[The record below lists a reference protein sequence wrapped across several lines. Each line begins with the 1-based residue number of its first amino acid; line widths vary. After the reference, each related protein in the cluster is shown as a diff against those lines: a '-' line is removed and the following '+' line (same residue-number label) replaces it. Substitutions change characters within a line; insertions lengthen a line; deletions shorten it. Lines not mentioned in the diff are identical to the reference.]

1 MEQRARVVAFKTVTV
16 SREDLEAMLGA
27 LRAET
32 SDPRAGLYGPGSMTW
47 RVNREAVIL
56 LGGGR
61 AALLQ
66 LAHPFVAHAIDQHSA
81 TKTDPIGRFRRTF
94 QNVFAMVFGDL
105 DRAEEHARRV
115 HAVHSRI
122 RGAIDEHVGPYA
134 RGERYAAN
142 DEAALFWVQAT
153 LIDTAL
159 QVHEQLVRP
168 LTPAERERY
177 YAESRRFARL
187 FGIPDRAMPPD
198 FGAFRDYVDGML
210 HGTTLAVGRP
220 ALELRRFLLQPPR
233 AVHAP
238 MTAWYR
244 AYTASL
250 LPPRLREAFELP
262 FGRREQLALAAT
274 VPAVRAMV
282 RRLPKRLRYFPD
294 YVEAVRRTRGL
305 PHRDRI
311 GRALEQLA
319 LEAIR
324 PDPSLL
330 APRRG

>member
-1 MEQRARVVAFKTVTV
+1 VTV
-16 SREDLEAMLGA
+16 GREDLEAMLAA
-27 LRAET
+27 LRAEIP
-32 SDPRAGLYGPGSMTW
+32 DPRAGLCGPGSITW
-47 RVNREAVIL
+47 QVNREAVIL

-81 TKTDPIGRFRRTF
+81 TKSDPIGRFRRTF
-94 QNVFAMVFGDL
+94 QHVFAMVFGDL
-105 DRAEEHARRV
+105 EHAEEHARRV
-115 HAVHSRI
+115 HAVHARI
-122 RGAIDEHVGPYA
+122 RGAIDEHVGPHA
-134 RGERYAAN
+134 RGARYAAN

-159 QVHEQLVRP
+159 LVHEQFVRP
-168 LTPAERERY
+168 LTEHERERY

-187 FGIPDRAMPPD
+187 FGIPDRVMPGD
-198 FGAFRDYVDGML
+198 CAAFRSYMDAML

-233 AVHAP
+233 AVHRP

-250 LPPRLREAFELP
+250 LSPRLRAAFELP

-274 VPAVRAMV
+274 VPAVRAAV

-294 YVEAVRRTRGL
+294 YVEAMRRIEGK
-305 PHRDRI
+305 PARDPI
-311 GRALEQLA
+311 GRALERLA

-330 APRRG
+330 TPRRS